1 MPTVKIPK
9 LNLALEFAQGE
20 NLMQGLLRHQ
30 LPVASSCQGD
40 GICLKCK
47 MQILDGE
54 ENLSPLSQL
63 EERHRREGKLT
74 ADERLSCQAKV
85 MGDLTIRTGY
95 W

>member
-1 MPTVKIPK
+1 
-9 LNLALEFAQGE
+9 
-20 NLMQGLLRHQ
+20 
-30 LPVASSCQGD
+30 
-40 GICLKCK
+40 